1 MSIHKASQ
9 ILYSRVSQLSYSLS
23 FYAQLRPDSKMQT
36 SRKRRYG
43 EVHVWAP
50 IYLRMTHCQV
60 RRDATRHGP
69 ARHHHHRC
77 PCLLPALR
85 SSRLSTASRAL
96 RDYGKV
102 NSVENERVSE
112 DSTRTTMP
120 RVGNLYCLKIKCRA
134 RRWPSC
140 QGRQGDLKMVV
151 KITSTIRRWKSSGQK
166 TDNRRRGQVCA

>member
-9 ILYSRVSQLSYSLS
+9 ILYSRVSQPSYSLS

-36 SRKRRYG
+36 SSKRRYG
-43 EVHVWAP
+43 QVHVWAP

-102 NSVENERVSE
+102 NSVENESH
-112 DSTRTTMP
+112 
-120 RVGNLYCLKIKCRA
+120 LA
-134 RRWPSC
+134 RE
-140 QGRQGDLKMVV
+140 
-151 KITSTIRRWKSSGQK
+151 
-166 TDNRRRGQVCA
+166 RGQHKNHDAADWESLLPEDKVSRTPMAQLSRAPG